1 MAQTNNQMLKQLC
14 TDMKSLIKT
23 IRGDQD
29 DHEDM
34 GLIGDVHDNTK
45 FRKDA
50 MKFKWILIVAMV
62 GLSGTIIAQIIINN
76 GGN

>member
-1 MAQTNNQMLKQLC
+1 MAQTNNQMLKKLC

-23 IRGDQD
+23 IRGDPD

-45 FRKDA
+45 FRRHA
-50 MKFKWILIVAMV
+50 TKFTWILIVAI
-62 GLSGTIIAQIIINN
+62 LALWGTIIAQTIMN

>member
-1 MAQTNNQMLKQLC
+1 MPQITNKDIWSEL
-14 TDMKSLIKT
+14 KSLCNL
-23 IRGDQD
+23 IRGDPD

-34 GLIGDVHDNTK
+34 GLVGDVRNNTS

-50 MKFKWILIVAMV
+50 TRFKWILIVAMV
-62 GLSGTIIAQIIINN
+62 GLWGTIIAQTIIN